1 MKNFT
6 FEILKKKRQTI
17 DKIILKY
24 GRNKTSQMKKKIYFY
39 TGRLYKSKM
48 QKKNKFH
55 IENVDLH

>member
-24 GRNKTSQMKKKIYFY
+24 GSNKTSQMKNKICFY